1 VAGMNAN
8 IGLTERNQNTNALLS
23 EAEVAAVRE
32 ILAEQ
37 LDVERAQ
44 ITPEAVIDADLGADS
59 LDKVEIVMKLEER
72 FNVTITD
79 EIAETVKSVEDL
91 CEALAKA
98 LGR

>member
-1 VAGMNAN
+1 MNAN
-8 IGLTERNQNTNALLS
+8 IGSTERNQNTNALLS
-23 EAEVAAVRE
+23 EAELAAVRE

>member
-1 VAGMNAN
+1 MNAN
-8 IGLTERNQNTNALLS
+8 IGSTERNQNTNALLS
-23 EAEVAAVRE
+23 EAEVATVRE

-79 EIAETVKSVEDL
+79 EITETVKSVEDL